1 MSVEKVLVVVA
12 FIERNMVL
20 AGEAYFL
27 KSDSYGEGLNL
38 SNLRFFRLK
47 NMSSCRL

>member
-1 MSVEKVLVVVA
+1 MVVA

-27 KSDSYGEGLNL
+27 KSDTYGEGLNL
-38 SNLRFFRLK
+38 LNLIFFRLK
-47 NMSSCRL
+47 NMSSCCL